1 MQKEFLRKYVNALPG
16 GVKVD
21 LPILESR
28 MLKADGS
35 RCVDDNQ
42 KIDLSS
48 RSIPERRTLA

>member
-28 MLKADGS
+28 MPKADGS